1 MELIAALYRCASDV
15 AGGDERSPHWK
26 RHDEQR
32 AREGRRLAVQ
42 SDGEKNE
49 NLQILGRC
57 DEADDVFK
65 IPYQN
70 SSKTPHYLGYCKI
83 CGKSEPITSDDHE
96 SVADHEYT
104 NRMRSIQGCCHCCMF
119 GSSHV
124 VWGVLPRMCWCSRF
138 FTRAGCSLFVGC
150 FLGCVSMWCC
160 VNCAIDCMICRIV
173 VLCAG
178 LTRLLG
184 YIIMIVA

>member
-70 SSKTPHYLGYCKI
+70 SSKTPHY
-83 CGKSEPITSDDHE
+83 
-96 SVADHEYT
+96 
-104 NRMRSIQGCCHCCMF
+104 
-119 GSSHV
+119 
-124 VWGVLPRMCWCSRF
+124 
-138 FTRAGCSLFVGC
+138 
-150 FLGCVSMWCC
+150 FLGCHDAMFASPVCNRRQKSPKSHAEHLHDAAKGQSRC
-160 VNCAIDCMICRIV
+160 
-173 VLCAG
+173 G
-178 LTRLLG
+178 LDANVPPLISTNQN
-184 YIIMIVA
+184 